1 MSDTFDINQTPNS
14 SESVSLNYLP
24 MGLSGVM
31 MDTQNNWVTGLCSR
45 SASPNITYTSS
56 DNVKTNYYANKLW
69 ILGSATGTN
78 YPLHKFS
85 GYPSGQLTTDGT
97 PTAELVIQNFSED
110 GLKTVYMCFLLDY
123 VGTSAP
129 PGGQIQNIFNAVT
142 NDQTEVT
149 VDLNGDIFGN
159 VDPSAVYLQYTSQ
172 TLGSGADVIIYSNPI
187 RIGASLVNVLQN
199 NLGLFDMYDSPYTII
214 PMSEPGSWM
223 ECDYVPIDSEE
234 VASYYSTPVEGGT
247 VSMPLTSGIVAE
259 AGTNNSLKT
268 IISFMV
274 FAVLC
279 GIAYTIVPD
288 CYLFLVRLII
298 GKGYISSQGE
308 VNRVFWLDLFLSIA
322 IGGTAITLI
331 CIGAFGNPAS
341 IPNTGVLLSTGLTM
355 GIFYTLCYVIIQS
368 KKMGDNFLPGGIN
381 YNMQPTV

>member
-14 SESVSLNYLP
+14 SESVTLNYLP

-31 MDTQNNWVTGLCSR
+31 MDTQNEWVTGLCSR
-45 SASPNITYTSS
+45 TSSPNITYTTS

-69 ILGSATGTN
+69 IIGSASGTN
-78 YPLHKFS
+78 YPLHKLS
-85 GYPSGQLTTDGT
+85 GYPGGELTNGS

-110 GLKTVYMCFLLDY
+110 GEKTIYMCFLLEY
-123 VGTSAP
+123 VGTNAP
-129 PGGQIQNIFNAVT
+129 PGGQIQNIFNAIT
-142 NDQTEVT
+142 NDQPEVT

-159 VDPSAVYLQYTSQ
+159 VDPNAVYLQYTSQ
-172 TLGSGADVIIYSNPI
+172 TLGSGADVMIYSNPI

-247 VSMPLTSGIVAE
+247 VSMPLSSGIVAD
-259 AGTNNSLKT
+259 AGTNNSMKT

-279 GIAYTIVPD
+279 GVAYTIIPD
-288 CYLFLVRLII
+288 SYLFLVHLVI
-298 GKGYISSQGE
+298 GKGYISKQGE
-308 VNRVFWLDLFLSIA
+308 VNRVYWLDLIISALV
-322 IGGTAITLI
+322 GGTSVLLI
-331 CIGAFGNPAS
+331 CLGAFGNYTNS
-341 IPNTGVLLSTGLTM
+341 SVLLSTGLTL
-355 GIFYTLCYVIIQS
+355 GIFYTLCYIIIQS
-368 KKMGDNFLPGGIN
+368 KKMNSNFLPGGIN
-381 YNMQPTV
+381 YNMPATV